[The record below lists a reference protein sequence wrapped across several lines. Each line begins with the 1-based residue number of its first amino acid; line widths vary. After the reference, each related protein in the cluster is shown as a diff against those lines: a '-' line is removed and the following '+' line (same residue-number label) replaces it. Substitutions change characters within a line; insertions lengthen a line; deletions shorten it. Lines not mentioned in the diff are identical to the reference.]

1 MVMDKP
7 SSLSILAEHLES
19 VIERMGDD
27 SRASMWI
34 QLLTKEDRQRLAKKL
49 AREAAE
55 VVLGRVSMKITEL
68 EQEDELG
75 GHPLLPAKDLTEEL
89 LRDWET

>member
-55 VVLGRVSMKITEL
+55 VVLGRVSMKISMIEN
-68 EQEDELG
+68 DELSG
-75 GHPLLPAKDLTEEL
+75 ACPVIPATDVMNEVLK
-89 LRDWET
+89 DWEA